1 MHESDYLLVNQV
13 DEELES
19 ALQQMERR
27 ALGAVDPNAADAAAG
42 PLTADVAQVC
52 PARFATV
59 FELWCMQSRN
69 KRIRA
74 DGEEASPFWG
84 GADNPDG
91 SKKKV
96 AEYDTQ
102 DKKRARQKV
111 CQQRAGAESK
121 QVHKLFVKRRD
132 ELLKLGQW
140 EGPSVFQQ
148 WLMQLATRVLQG
160 EDEAAA
166 AQMPEVRSLLMI
178 VC

>member
-1 MHESDYLLVNQV
+1 
-13 DEELES
+13 
-19 ALQQMERR
+19 
-27 ALGAVDPNAADAAAG
+27 
-42 PLTADVAQVC
+42 
-52 PARFATV
+52 
-59 FELWCMQSRN
+59 MQSCN
-69 KRIRA
+69 KRLRA
-74 DGEEASPFWG
+74 DGEEASLFWG

-96 AEYDTQ
+96 AQYDTE

-121 QVHKLFVKRRD
+121 QVRKLFVERRD
-132 ELLKLGQW
+132 KLLKLGQW
-140 EGPSVFQQ
+140 EGPNVFQQ

-166 AQMPEVRSLLMI
+166 AQMPEVRSLLMF

>member
-1 MHESDYLLVNQV
+1 
-13 DEELES
+13 
-19 ALQQMERR
+19 
-27 ALGAVDPNAADAAAG
+27 
-42 PLTADVAQVC
+42 
-52 PARFATV
+52 
-59 FELWCMQSRN
+59 MQSCN
-69 KRIRA
+69 KRLRA

-96 AEYDTQ
+96 AQYDTE

-121 QVHKLFVKRRD
+121 QVRKLFVERRD

-140 EGPSVFQQ
+140 EGPNVFQQ

>member
-1 MHESDYLLVNQV
+1 MDEADDLLINQV

-27 ALGAVDPNAADAAAG
+27 ALGADAAAG

-52 PARFATV
+52 PARFAIA

-96 AEYDTQ
+96 AKYNTE
-102 DKKRARQKV
+102 DKKKARQRV

-121 QVHKLFVKRRD
+121 QVRTLFVKRRD
-132 ELLKLGQW
+132 NLLKLGQW
-140 EGPSVFQQ
+140 KEPNMFHK
-148 WLMQLATRVLQG
+148 WLMQLAIKVLEG
-160 EDEAAA
+160 EGEAAA
-166 AQMPEVRSLLMI
+166 AQMPETSTLFAH